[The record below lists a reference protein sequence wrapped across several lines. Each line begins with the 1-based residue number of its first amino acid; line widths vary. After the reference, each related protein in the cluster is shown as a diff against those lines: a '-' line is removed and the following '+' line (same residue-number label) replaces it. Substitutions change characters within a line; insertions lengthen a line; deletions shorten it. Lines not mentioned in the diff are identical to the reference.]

1 MVSEVSKKI
10 YILAAAIALLG
21 IAALAVLKHYSNDIV
36 HAVVVNAVI
45 QKAPEDYPE
54 AEIRTVF
61 NQRFARA
68 QGQGEVQEYMDL
80 LKDLSHHL
88 EKIQRLDEGEVDKVL
103 ERVAQD

>member
-68 QGQGEVQEYMDL
+68 QGQSEVQEYMDL

>member
-10 YILAAAIALLG
+10 YILAAVIALSG
-21 IAALAVLKHYSNDIV
+21 IAALAVLKHYSDDIV

-45 QKAPEDYPE
+45 QKAPEDYSE

-61 NQRFARA
+61 NQRLVRARR
-68 QGQGEVQEYMDL
+68 QGEVQEYMDL

-88 EKIQRLDEGEVDKVL
+88 EKIQRLDKGEVDKVL
-103 ERVAQD
+103 ERVARN